1 MKFLPIFLSAITP
14 LALSLPLDIRQ
25 SPQLE
30 AETDRLL
37 FSVSLSEFLAA
48 RDARSPPGLD
58 WSSDG
63 CTSSPDNPFGFD
75 FEPAC
80 LRHDFGYRNYKAQGR
95 FEAGKAAIDR
105 KFRADLYSQCAAE
118 GARAVCEATAEVY
131 YRAVVLFGREGAEA
145 IMMANNLDVDTSD
158 VRLSA

>member
-1 MKFLPIFLSAITP
+1 MKFLSIFLSTIIP
-14 LALSLPLDIRQ
+14 LGLSLPLDVRQ
-25 SPQLE
+25 SAELV

-37 FSVSLSEFLAA
+37 FSVSLSAFLAA
-48 RDARSPPGLD
+48 RAARSPPGLD

-63 CTSSPDNPFGFD
+63 CSSSPDNPFGFD

-80 LRHDFGYRNYKAQGR
+80 FRHDFGYRNYKAQGR
-95 FEAGKAAIDR
+95 FEAGKASIDR

-118 GARAVCEATAEVY
+118 DAQGVCEATAEVY

-145 IMMANNLDVDTSD
+145 IMRATDLDVDYQ
-158 VRLSA
+158 

>member
-1 MKFLPIFLSAITP
+1 MKFLHLFLSTIIP
-14 LALSLPLDIRQ
+14 LGLSLPLNVRQ
-25 SPQLE
+25 SAELE

-63 CTSSPDNPFGFD
+63 CSSSPENPFGFD

-80 LRHDFGYRNYKAQGR
+80 LRHDFGYRNYKAQDR

-105 KFRADLYSQCAAE
+105 KFRADLYDQCAAE
-118 GARAVCEATAEVY
+118 DPRVMCEATAEVY
-131 YRAVVLFGREGAEA
+131 YRAVVLFGKEGAEA
-145 IMMANNLDVDTSD
+145 IMMATDLDVDYQ
-158 VRLSA
+158 

>member
-1 MKFLPIFLSAITP
+1 MKFLPIILSTIIP
-14 LALSLPLDIRQ
+14 LGLSLPLDVRQ
-25 SPQLE
+25 SAELE

-58 WSSDG
+58 WSSNG
-63 CTSSPDNPFGFD
+63 CTSAPDNPFGFD

-80 LRHDFGYRNYKAQGR
+80 WRHDFGYRNYRAQGR

-105 KFRADLYSQCAAE
+105 KFREDLYSQCAAE
-118 GARAVCEATAEVY
+118 NARVVCEATAEVY
-131 YRAVVLFGREGAEA
+131 YRAVVLFGRERAEA
-145 IMMANNLDVDTSD
+145 IMMANDLDVDD
-158 VRLSA
+158 L